1 MIKKYIFFFITFI
14 FPIITSGQIEKQVRD
29 TNPGLYK
36 NQRLYHS
43 PPKPLFKNRK
53 HNIDFITDI
62 PQDSILSAS
71 LFFKTNVMTYYRE
84 FKISNEHGLFRF
96 HYDPKTYPGTH
107 LEYYFIMKTQD
118 GLHGS
123 PIDDNGDLSPVKKL
137 LIDPIQYYKQQSR
150 LNK

>member
-1 MIKKYIFFFITFI
+1 MIKKYIIIFITFLL
-14 FPIITSGQIEKQVRD
+14 PIITLGQIEKQVRD

-43 PPKPLFKNRK
+43 PPRPLFKNRK

-71 LFFKTNVMTYYRE
+71 LFFKTNFMDYYRE
-84 FKISNEHGLFRF
+84 FKINNEHGLFRF
-96 HYDPKTYPGTH
+96 HYDPKTFPGTH
-107 LEYYFIMKTQD
+107 LEYYFIMKTQN

-123 PIDDNGDLSPVKKL
+123 PIDDNGNLAPVKKL
-137 LIDPIQYYKQQSR
+137 LVDPIQYYKQQSR